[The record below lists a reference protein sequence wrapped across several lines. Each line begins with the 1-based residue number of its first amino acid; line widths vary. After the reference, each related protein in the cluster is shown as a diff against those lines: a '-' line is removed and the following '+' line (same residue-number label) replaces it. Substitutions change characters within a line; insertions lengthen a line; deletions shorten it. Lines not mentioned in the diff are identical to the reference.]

1 MLPLH
6 SFASQV
12 SSSTSSGQAAPP
24 CFASW
29 ATPLD
34 LDLLVLAPLLVQITL
49 HLLHDDQSS
58 TLQSTEPSH
67 WSLSQSF
74 TSSKAGQAVPPFSA
88 SWTTPFPLVL
98 VPPPQVALQ
107 SDHDDQSSILQ
118 STEETRN
125 YFVGMK
131 NNLGI
136 GSKMQP
142 YFNKFLLAVDWIWG
156 CARSGEQR
164 NPRRGCSQ
172 VFNPY
177 WKWWRLRGAV
187 QQRIKW

>member
-12 SSSTSSGQAAPP
+12 SSSVSSGQASPP

-67 WSLSQSF
+67 WSVLQNSSC
-74 TSSKAGQAVPPFSA
+74 SKAGQTAPPFSA
-88 SWTTPFPLVL
+88 SRTIPLPLVL
-98 VPPPQVALQ
+98 VSPPQVALQ
-107 SDHDDQSSILQ
+107 SDHDDQSSTSQ
-118 STEETRN
+118 STGMVENTLKADEIVMMADIMMVEKTVMMKMEIIMTVFLFT
-125 YFVGMK
+125 YFHS
-131 NNLGI
+131 NRPQI
-136 GSKMQP
+136 
-142 YFNKFLLAVDWIWG
+142 
-156 CARSGEQR
+156 
-164 NPRRGCSQ
+164 
-172 VFNPY
+172 
-177 WKWWRLRGAV
+177 
-187 QQRIKW
+187 